1 MPECSK
7 CRKPIQ
13 TNSRLTE
20 WDGLPYHKN
29 CLKKKYRED
38 NPQINEEEYESFSQ
52 KVEEADKF
60 KHGGD
65 CIIPVKTPT
74 TKTQRKQQE
83 NASSPATNTA

>member
-20 WDGLPYHKN
+20 WDDLPYHKN
-29 CLKKKYRED
+29 CLKNKYRED
-38 NPQINEEEYESFSQ
+38 NPGITEQEYNSFSQ

-65 CIIPVKTPT
+65 CIIAVKTPT
-74 TKTQRKQQE
+74 TKTQRKSQE
-83 NASSPATNTA
+83 NASTSPSKHS